1 MRHFPTTIF
10 SLLQDLNLE
19 MMPPRQSPPAGHGKA
34 FAAQWAAGRAAPY
47 FTHVTRQLFRQ
58 QARLDRK
65 GLKDK
70 NRMRRYA
77 Y

>member
-1 MRHFPTTIF
+1 MRLFPTTIF

-19 MMPPRQSPPAGHGKA
+19 MMPRASRRPPGRGKA

-58 QARLDRK
+58 QARLDQK

-77 Y
+77 C